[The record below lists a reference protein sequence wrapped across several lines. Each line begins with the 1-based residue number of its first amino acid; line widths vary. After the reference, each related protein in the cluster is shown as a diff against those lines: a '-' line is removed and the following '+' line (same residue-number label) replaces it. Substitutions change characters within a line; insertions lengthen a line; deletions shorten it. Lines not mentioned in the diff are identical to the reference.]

1 MLQRVLV
8 CLAAG
13 LVLTCGSGI
22 SAAAP
27 SLLDAINEVRAR
39 GCGGKP
45 GVRTPLRANRKL
57 DSVAH
62 RISRGQDLTAAL
74 AAAEYKALHSASLYL
89 SQSGGNEDIA
99 RKLAERSC
107 TALSDAAVR
116 EIGIERRGGSTWI
129 VLAAPFAAPALA
141 DANRVS
147 ARVLALA
154 NEARAHPRRCGR
166 KRFAA
171 APPLRLAPKLSEAAR
186 AHARDM
192 ARHSHLAHE
201 GSDGSTPA
209 QRATRA
215 GYAWRMVGENVAA
228 GPTTP
233 EEVMAGWLASP
244 GHCENLMDPR
254 FTEMGIA
261 YTVDAKS
268 ASGVYWAQ
276 VFATPR

>member
-1 MLQRVLV
+1 M
-8 CLAAG
+8 
-13 LVLTCGSGI
+13 LTCGCGVSV
-22 SAAAP
+22 ATQ
-27 SLLDAINEVRAR
+27 SLLGAINEVRAK

-45 GVRTPLRANRKL
+45 GVRVPLRANRKL

-74 AAAEYKALHSASLYL
+74 AAAGYKALHSASLYL

-99 RKLAERSC
+99 RMLAERSC
-107 TALSDAAVR
+107 TALSDATVR
-116 EIGIERRGGSTWI
+116 EVGIEQRGRNTWI
-129 VLAAPFAAPALA
+129 VLAAPFATPALA
-141 DANRVS
+141 DGNRVS
-147 ARVLALA
+147 ARVLTLA
-154 NEARAHPRRCGR
+154 NEARARPRRCGR
-166 KRFAA
+166 KSFAA
-171 APPLRLAPKLSEAAR
+171 APPLRLAPKLAEAAH

-192 ARHSHLAHE
+192 ARHSKLTHE

-215 GYAWRMVGENVAA
+215 GYAWRTVGENVAA

-244 GHCENLMDPR
+244 GHCGNLMDPR
-254 FTEMGIA
+254 FTEMGVA
-261 YTVDAKS
+261 YIVDATS